1 MPPGP
6 TAKDPSI
13 RGRRNKTTTR
23 ATLSKPDAETV
34 EKPKLPSSIDWYPEV
49 VSWWGDLWTSEPRKE
64 WIDVD
69 THLLYVAARLYQMML
84 DPDTKPTAA
93 KALAGEYRQILV
105 QFGLTPMARRTL
117 QWEVLRVEGEK
128 QNAARRASSGA
139 TSTTAAKSTPRA
151 TARVDPRK
159 RRLAA
164 VQ

>member
-1 MPPGP
+1 MPGP
-6 TAKDPSI
+6 TAKDPTL
-13 RGRRNKTTTR
+13 RGRRNRTATR
-23 ATLSKPDAETV
+23 ATLSKPDGDTA
-34 EKPKLPSSIDWYPEV
+34 EKPKLPGSIDWYPEV
-49 VSWWGDLWTSEPRKE
+49 AAWWDDLWTSEPRKE

-128 QNAARRASSGA
+128 RARKAASGSPA
-139 TSTTAAKSTPRA
+139 TAAKSGPKA
-151 TARVDPRK
+151 AARVDPRK
-159 RRLAA
+159 RRLQA
-164 VQ
+164 VR

>member
-1 MPPGP
+1 MSGP
-6 TAKDPSI
+6 SPKDPSL
-13 RGRRNKTTTR
+13 RGRRNKTATR
-23 ATLSKPDAETV
+23 ATLSKPNGEDT
-34 EKPKLPSSIDWYPEV
+34 EKPTLPSSIEWYPEV
-49 VSWWGDLWTSEPRKE
+49 VAWWDDLWASEPRKE

-69 THLLYVAARLYQMML
+69 THLLSVAARLYQMML
-84 DPDTKPTAA
+84 DPDTKPLAA

-128 QNAARRASSGA
+128 NAAARRASAGA
-139 TSTTAAKSTPRA
+139 TSTTAAKATPRA
-151 TARVDPRK
+151 SARVDPRK

>member
-1 MPPGP
+1 MPGP
-6 TAKDPSI
+6 TAKDPTL

-23 ATLSKPDAETV
+23 ATLSKPAAETT
-34 EKPKLPSSIDWYPEV
+34 EKPKLPSSIDWFPEV
-49 VSWWGDLWTSEPRKE
+49 VAWWDDLWASEPRKE

-69 THLLYVAARLYQMML
+69 THLLAVAARLYQMML
-84 DPDTKPTAA
+84 DPDTKPLAA

-139 TSTTAAKSTPRA
+139 TSTTAAKATPRA
-151 TARVDPRK
+151 AARVDPRK

>member
-1 MPPGP
+1 MPGP
-6 TAKDPSI
+6 SAKDASL
-13 RGRRNKTTTR
+13 RGRRNKTATR
-23 ATLSKPDAETV
+23 ATLSKPADDI
-34 EKPKLPSSIDWYPEV
+34 EKPTLPTSIDWFPEV
-49 VSWWGDLWTSEPRKE
+49 VAWWNDLWTSEPRKE
-64 WIDVD
+64 WINVD
-69 THLLYVAARLYQMML
+69 THLLFVAARLYQMML

-139 TSTTAAKSTPRA
+139 TSTTAAKATPRA
-151 TARVDPRK
+151 SARVDPRK